1 MIHVNKIYNI
11 DCMEFM
17 NLLKKED
24 TIKIDAIVTS
34 PPYNINKPYSKYNDK
49 REKNEYLLW
58 LQKVA
63 NNSLQI
69 LKEDGSFF
77 LNVGGRPADYML
89 PFEIVVSSS
98 ELGISYKIQSI
109 G

>member
-17 NLLKKED
+17 SLLKKED

-34 PPYNINKPYSKYNDK
+34 PPYNINKKYSKYNDK
-49 REKNEYLLW
+49 RDKNEYLLW

-63 NNSLQI
+63 KNSLQI
-69 LKEDGSFF
+69 LKEDGSYVLKGQNGNPPFNIHKEF
-77 LNVGGRPADYML
+77 YNVTR
-89 PFEIVVSSS
+89 EIVM
-98 ELGISYKIQSI
+98 EAKLF
-109 G
+109 

>member
-49 REKNEYLLW
+49 RDKNEYLLW

-89 PFEIVVSSS
+89 PFEICSMF
-98 ELGISYKIQSI
+98 I
-109 G
+109 GAGYMLEN